1 MSDETPT
8 PEVETPAPIV
18 PGSPEYNAQ
27 MAAEGSAA
35 TGQVPDKFKNED
47 GSVNVEN
54 LAKSYME
61 LEKMRASGVPVEAA
75 PAAETTEPAAPAVEE
90 PEALV
95 DELRVPD
102 APEEPETPEVKADSK
117 VVTDEEMTQY
127 TSEIMRSGD
136 ITPESKAALIERGI
150 PESLIN
156 SMVEGQRATMRS
168 QYQRAGDI
176 VGGEDRLSKIFGWAA
191 KNLDEGQRAAVNA
204 GLASTA
210 SEATLRGLAS
220 MYDSSVQGT
229 PKAAEPR
236 EAPRY
241 AANPAGREVV
251 TGFKSK
257 AEYYG
262 AIDAASKD
270 PSLQAALIER
280 ASKTDLNTL
289 R

>member
-1 MSDETPT
+1 MSEENPT
-8 PEVETPAPIV
+8 PEVETPAPVV
-18 PGSPEYNAQ
+18 PGSAEYNAQ
-27 MAAEGSAA
+27 MAAEGQAA
-35 TGQVPDKFKNED
+35 LGTVPDKFKNED
-47 GSVNVEN
+47 GSINVEN

-61 LEKMRASGVPVEAA
+61 LEKMRAAPAPVAEKA
-75 PAAETTEPAAPAVEE
+75 PAAEEAPAAEAE
-90 PEALV
+90 PEAPV
-95 DELRVPD
+95 EELRVPD
-102 APEEPETPEVKADSK
+102 APEEPETPEAPANAK

-136 ITPESKAALIERGI
+136 ITSESKAALIERGI
-150 PESLIN
+150 PEALIT
-156 SMVEGQRATMRS
+156 SMVEGQRAKMRD
-168 QYQRAGDI
+168 QYQRAGSI

-204 GLASTA
+204 GLASSA

-220 MYDSSVQGT
+220 MYESSIGNDS
-229 PKAAEPR
+229 KAAEPR

-257 AEYYG
+257 AEYYT
-262 AIDAASKD
+262 AIDEASKD

>member
-1 MSDETPT
+1 MSEENPT
-8 PEVETPAPIV
+8 PEVETPAPVV
-18 PGSPEYNAQ
+18 PGTPEYNAQ
-27 MAAEGSAA
+27 MAAEGQAA
-35 TGQVPDKFKNED
+35 MGGVPEKFRNED

-61 LEKMRASGVPVEAA
+61 LEKMRAA
-75 PAAETTEPAAPAVEE
+75 PAAEAAPVEEPAAAAPVADPE

-102 APEEPETPEVKADSK
+102 APAEPETPEVPADTK
-117 VVTDEEMTQY
+117 VVSDAEMTQY

-136 ITPESKAALIERGI
+136 ITQESKNALIERGI
-150 PESLIN
+150 PESLIT

-168 QYQRAGDI
+168 QYQRAGEI

-191 KNLDEGQRAAVNA
+191 KNLDDGQRSAVNA
-204 GLASTA
+204 GLASSA

-220 MYDSSVQGT
+220 MYESSQAES
-229 PKAAEPR
+229 PKASEPR

-241 AANPAGREVV
+241 AANPSGREVV
-251 TGFKSK
+251 GGFKSK
-257 AEYYG
+257 AEYYT

>member
-1 MSDETPT
+1 MSEETPT
-8 PEVETPAPIV
+8 PEVETPAPVV

-27 MAAEGSAA
+27 MAAEGQTALG
-35 TGQVPDKFKNED
+35 TVPDKFKNED
-47 GSVNVEN
+47 GSVNIEN
-54 LAKSYME
+54 LAKSYVE
-61 LEKMRASGVPVEAA
+61 LEKMRAGQAPVEEA
-75 PAAETTEPAAPAVEE
+75 PVAEVTEPAVEAE

-102 APEEPETPEVKADSK
+102 APEEPETPEVPADAK
-117 VVTDEEMTQY
+117 VVSDEEMTQY
-127 TSEIMRSGD
+127 TSEIMRTGN
-136 ITPESKAALIERGI
+136 ITPESKNALIERGI

-168 QYQRAGDI
+168 QYQRAGDL

-204 GLASTA
+204 GLASSA
-210 SEATLRGLAS
+210 SEATLRGLAG
-220 MYDSSVQGT
+220 MYDSSTTGS

-257 AEYYG
+257 ADYYA
-262 AIDAASKD
+262 AIDEASKD

>member
-1 MSDETPT
+1 MSEETPT
-8 PEVETPAPIV
+8 PEVETPAAPV
-18 PGSPEYNAQ
+18 PGSAEYNAQ
-27 MAAEGSAA
+27 MAAEGQAA
-35 TGQVPDKFKNED
+35 LGSVPDKFRNED

-54 LAKSYME
+54 LAKSYLE
-61 LEKMRASGVPVEAA
+61 LEKMKTA
-75 PAAETTEPAAPAVEE
+75 PAPVAEEAPVAEPAAPAE
-90 PEALV
+90 PEAV
-95 DELRVPD
+95 VEELRIPD
-102 APEEPETPEVKADSK
+102 EPAEPETPEVPVDSK

-127 TSEIMRSGD
+127 TGEIMRSGD

-156 SMVEGQRATMRS
+156 SMVEGQRAKMRD
-168 QYQRAGDI
+168 QYQRAGSI

-191 KNLDEGQRAAVNA
+191 KNLDEEQRAAVNA
-204 GLASTA
+204 GLASSA

-220 MYDSSVQGT
+220 MYDSNVQNS

-251 TGFKSK
+251 TGFTSK
-257 AEYYG
+257 AEYYS

-280 ASKTDLNTL
+280 ASKTDINSL